1 MWKKLYE
8 LTIEKFF
15 STRHEKE
22 MLVLDI
28 FPGEA
33 AFFTGYKKISQRRKD
48 NVQISYLHRICHPS
62 SLQKIRQINCHLK
75 QKTF

>member
-48 NVQISYLHRICHPS
+48 NV
-62 SLQKIRQINCHLK
+62 
-75 QKTF
+75 

>member
-8 LTIEKFF
+8 LTINKLF
-15 STRHEKE
+15 STEREKE

-33 AFFTGYKKISQRRKD
+33 TFFTGGST
-48 NVQISYLHRICHPS
+48 S
-62 SLQKIRQINCHLK
+62 SGKGK
-75 QKTF
+75 